1 VILPLNRLLRRYPAM
16 TYRFNASLLL
26 VTLTAFIPSAA
37 SAQSGSS
44 ASYPSRP
51 LRLVVPVPPGGAA
64 DFIAR
69 TVAPRLSASLGQPVV
84 VENRGG
90 ASGAIASDFVAK
102 SAPDGYTLLQNSI
115 TTHGIGPHLATRLPY
130 DPMKDLAPVT
140 MLAKL
145 PLIMAVNAGTGWRS
159 VQDLIADARKQPGKI
174 AFASSGKGGAPH
186 LSGELFRIV
195 AGVDLLHVP
204 YKGSGPA
211 VTDLVGGQ
219 VQIMFDGAPSLI
231 GHVQSGKLRVL
242 AAASSERNALAPDA
256 PTFREL
262 GLPGVEV
269 ALWYGV
275 MVPAATPAPII
286 ERLSAE
292 IDAALRSPEVV
303 ERFRAQATEPMGGT
317 ARQAASFIQGEYNR
331 WGDVIRK
338 AGVSAD

>member
-1 VILPLNRLLRRYPAM
+1 MQDEPMSRLRTLFVVSVA
-16 TYRFNASLLL
+16 AGWSL
-26 VTLTAFIPSAA
+26 VAV
-37 SAQSGSS
+37 AQSVAPSTPAAG
-44 ASYPSRP
+44 YPSRP
-51 LRLVVPVPPGGAA
+51 VKLVVPVPPGGAA

-69 TVAPRLSASLGQPVV
+69 TIAPRLSASLGQPVV
-84 VENRGG
+84 VENRAG

-115 TTHGIGPHLATRLPY
+115 TTHGIGPHLASKLPY
-130 DPMKDLAPVT
+130 DPMKDLVPVT

-159 VQDLIADARKQPGKI
+159 VQDLIAEARRSPGRVT
-174 AFASSGKGGAPH
+174 FASSGKGGAPH

-231 GHVQSGKLRVL
+231 AQVQSGKLRVL
-242 AAASSERNALAPDA
+242 AAASAERNPLAPDA

-262 GLPGVEV
+262 GLPGIEV

-275 MVPAATPAPII
+275 MVPAATPAAVI
-286 ERLSAE
+286 ERLAAD
-292 IDAALRSPEVV
+292 IDAALRVPEVV
-303 ERFRAQATEPMGGT
+303 ERFRSQATEPMGGSP
-317 ARQAASFIQGEYNR
+317 RQAADFIRAEYVR

-338 AGVSAD
+338 AGVSPD